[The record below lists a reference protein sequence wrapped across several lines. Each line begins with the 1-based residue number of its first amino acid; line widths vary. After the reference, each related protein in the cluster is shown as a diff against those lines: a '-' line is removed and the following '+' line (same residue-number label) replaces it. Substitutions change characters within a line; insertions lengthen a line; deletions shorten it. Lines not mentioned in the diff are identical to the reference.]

1 MDSSSF
7 GTNMTNAT
15 REPLHERNS
24 PEGISEAAT
33 LIIIMIASF
42 FANILAMTQIL
53 TSKKLR
59 KNHHNLLIA
68 NLNVIDLGNT
78 LFSMT
83 FSVAAI
89 FDDGYLLRTNPIVCT
104 INGVCALTCAAGNFS
119 NVMCIAVDRYIS
131 VVWSTRFPPSRRRV
145 YFMIV
150 FVWVFSIT
158 ITMPPTFGFYSV
170 FVYTGHTHHCTPR
183 WDVYSYFLIWFSLVF
198 VVAVPVMIIS
208 YACIIYHI
216 RKSDRQL
223 HVYDGIKTSAKISK
237 QLSESKGSGS
247 LQRSQNLEPNAF
259 RDLYCCRLPQANVN
273 AQHAN
278 LGKHSG
284 DGVSKARLNRGFQG
298 DGLDLHEIVID
309 ENEARRMLISN
320 TVLADRW
327 AVQRGQRRLKNQW
340 SQS

>member
-1 MDSSSF
+1 MDSSIF

-24 PEGISEAAT
+24 PEWISEAAT

-59 KNHHNLLIA
+59 KNHHNLLIS

-145 YFMIV
+145 YFMIA

-183 WDVYSYFLIWFSLVF
+183 RMSTPNTLTSGNTAVMVSL
-198 VVAVPVMIIS
+198 
-208 YACIIYHI
+208 
-216 RKSDRQL
+216 K
-223 HVYDGIKTSAKISK
+223 HV
-237 QLSESKGSGS
+237 
-247 LQRSQNLEPNAF
+247 
-259 RDLYCCRLPQANVN
+259 
-273 AQHAN
+273 
-278 LGKHSG
+278 
-284 DGVSKARLNRGFQG
+284 
-298 DGLDLHEIVID
+298 
-309 ENEARRMLISN
+309 
-320 TVLADRW
+320 
-327 AVQRGQRRLKNQW
+327 
-340 SQS
+340 